1 MTTETTNP
9 PEQSVGTYHWKVFWT
24 VAIALFAM
32 VMDFSIVSLALSSI
46 AVEFDVT
53 LRAVTWV
60 AISTALVTS
69 AIMLPLGRV
78 SDLTGRK
85 WFHIT
90 GMIFFV
96 AGGIFAFSSQNL
108 PMLITARVVMS
119 IGSAMGQAVVF
130 AIIVGVFPAKE
141 RGKALGMITTIVS
154 VGAAAGPIM
163 AGPIIQEFGWRTI
176 FLVTAIPNVIGII
189 TAVIILDD
197 SRIGSAVRKIGT
209 KYDWLGAFA
218 SAGALSLLIL
228 TISNPFAFEWGSIQI
243 IGGFVISFMLFVLL
257 VWWELRIPDPML
269 NLRFFKNATF
279 SWSTSTRFLGF
290 AGGSATFFLM
300 PIFVQSFMGYDQRS
314 AGMIMFVGALGMGTA
329 SQFSGRLSD
338 KYGFRIFTFIGM
350 GTMVVTNIVFS
361 MFVADTPL
369 WIVMPALFLNGTGM
383 GLWMAPNM
391 SATLSTIGKGD
402 LGSMSA
408 FLNLVRNVGS
418 VLGQAMAIAIIAGVM
433 LSRGTEV
440 GLGELADAGDKV
452 SQAFLDGWSLTFWI
466 LAAITAAALFAA
478 TRTRVYNDPS
488 ETPQTS
494 DTE

>member
-1 MTTETTNP
+1 MTTETTP
-9 PEQSVGTYHWKVFWT
+9 TPEQPTDTYHWKVFWT

-46 AVEFDVT
+46 AEEFDVT

-85 WFHIT
+85 KFHIA

-96 AGGIFAFSSQNL
+96 IGGIFAFSSQNL
-108 PMLITARVVMS
+108 PTLITARVVMS

-130 AIIVGVFPAKE
+130 AIIVGVFPSKE
-141 RGKALGMITTIVS
+141 RGKALGMITTIVAI
-154 VGAAAGPIM
+154 GAAAGPIM

-176 FLVTAIPNVIGII
+176 FLVTVIPNVIGILV
-189 TAVIILDD
+189 AVVILDD
-197 SRIGSAVRKIGT
+197 GRIGSAVRKIGT

-218 SAGALSLLIL
+218 SAAGLSLLIL
-228 TISNPFAFEWGSIQI
+228 TISNPFAFDWGSIQI
-243 IGGFVISFMLFVLL
+243 IGGLVLSVLLFALL

-269 NLRFFKNATF
+269 NLRFFKNSTF

-314 AGMIMFVGALGMGTA
+314 AGMIMFVGAVGMGLA

-338 KYGFRIFTFIGM
+338 KYGFRIFTFVGL
-350 GTMVVTNIVFS
+350 GTMIVTNIVFS

-369 WIVMPALFLNGTGM
+369 GVVMPSLFLNGFGM

-418 VLGQAMAIAIIAGVM
+418 VLGQAMAIAIIAGAM

-440 GLGELADAGDKV
+440 GLGELADAGEKV
-452 SQAFLDGWSLTFWI
+452 SRAFLSGWSMTFWI
-466 LAAITAAALFAA
+466 LAGITAAAIYAA
-478 TRTRVYNDPS
+478 TRTRAYADSP
-488 ETPQTS
+488 ETPEEP